1 MSARNATSD
10 IDARTSEG
18 QPSAHALQRVR
29 LKAYIALAVGVVCIG
44 FSAIFTKWATT
55 AGPLTVPGAVSAF
68 YRVAIATVVLA
79 LPFALHSMRR
89 SSANADMEA
98 PEQPRR
104 RTLLTGAVWLTA
116 WAGLF
121 FALDLGLW
129 NTSLRYTSAAN
140 ATLLGNTSTLW
151 VSLGALLLFHEQLR
165 RRFWLGMLI
174 AVAGAVL
181 IVGRDVFEHPSIGWG
196 DLLAVG
202 SSLFYAGYLLSTQ
215 RARQNMGT
223 LAFMWVSSA
232 VATILLLAYVLAVGE
247 RLTGYSMNQY
257 LSLAALGLISHVLGW
272 MAINYS
278 LGHLPAPLTSVT
290 LLAQPVITAIIA
302 VPLLNEDLSLYQ
314 IAGGLLVLLGIYTVN
329 RR

>member
-1 MSARNATSD
+1 
-10 IDARTSEG
+10 
-18 QPSAHALQRVR
+18 
-29 LKAYIALAVGVVCIG
+29 VVCIG

-55 AGPLTVPGAVSAF
+55 AGPFVIPGAVSAF

-89 SSANADMEA
+89 SPANDDVGT
-98 PEQPRR
+98 PEQPKQPRQ

-151 VSLGALLLFHEQLR
+151 VSIGAMLLFHEQLR

-174 AVAGAVL
+174 AVVGAVL

-196 DLLAVG
+196 DLMAVG

-232 VATILLLAYVLAVGE
+232 VATVLLLAYVLAMGE
-247 RLTGYSMNQY
+247 RLTGYSGNQY